1 MSFNALNTLNASGN
15 RLPLVALKITSD
27 SLDNPICLVQSQE
40 EKTLTDNHGNSYTF
54 LPCSLSVNFPERNT
68 SGFSDLTFV
77 VGDSLGLS
85 MGYVSQVMSSY
96 DVADLT
102 LLEYLPGE
110 TTPVYHLT
118 LAVTHA
124 EITPKSA
131 TFSAGWHDCLNL
143 KFPYRRY
150 TAKHF
155 KGLRYVA

>member
-1 MSFNALNTLNASGN
+1 MSFDAISVLNASGN
-15 RLPLVALKITSD
+15 RLPLVALKITSN

-40 EKTLTDNHGNSYTF
+40 EKTLSDNNGNTYVF

-68 SGFSDLTFV
+68 SGFSDLNFV
-77 VGDSLGLS
+77 VGDTLGLS
-85 MGYVSQVMSSY
+85 MGYVSQVMSNY
-96 DVADLT
+96 DVAELT
-102 LLEYLPGE
+102 LLEYLPDE
-110 TTPVYHLT
+110 TEPIYHLT
-118 LAVTHA
+118 LSVTHA
-124 EITPKSA
+124 EITQKSA